1 MTEIYLIRHGQ
12 ASFGAADYDRLS
24 PLGHRQAAL
33 LGVYFRRAGI
43 GFDALFAG
51 PLLRHAQTAQGAMA
65 GRKDTEP
72 IQIIAELAEID
83 TEAIVSARIA
93 AMLEA
98 EPELAQAYAHRHRDV
113 QAFRRIVS
121 RAMRDSIGAAAA
133 PAGDPMT
140 LFSERVRRGL
150 GTVAALAAGC
160 DRVAVF
166 TSGGTIAV
174 TLQAALSL
182 APEVAMEIGWQIYNT
197 SVSVFEA
204 GNGRLSLVGFNAT
217 AHLDLETD
225 ADLKTLF

>member
-12 ASFGAADYDRLS
+12 ASFGTAEYDRLS

-33 LGVYFRRAGI
+33 LGVYFRRARI
-43 GFDALFAG
+43 GFDALFTG
-51 PLLRHAQTAQGAMA
+51 PLRRHAQTAEGAMA

-83 TEAIVSARIA
+83 TEAIVSDRIA
-93 AMLEA
+93 AMVKA
-98 EPELAQAYAHRHRDV
+98 EPELAQVYAHRHRDV

-121 RAMRDSIGAAAA
+121 RALRDSIGTAE

-140 LFSERVRRGL
+140 RFSERVRRGL
-150 GTVAALAAGC
+150 GTVAARAAGC

-204 GNGRLSLVGFNAT
+204 GNGRLSLLGFNAT